1 VNIRWA
7 LFLLVV
13 LLLAAPNTVLA
24 SSEQQNDCGDTYTV
38 RKGDSL
44 RKIASKCET
53 TLANLVAW
61 NPSITNINRIYV
73 GQRINL
79 SQPEMTS
86 QAVFISPTSGVTG
99 SQAQVQVRNFPSKVE
114 VVIAIGEEG
123 GGLFELE
130 SIKTDVNG
138 NYDLD
143 MLVTGDPGRE
153 WYVQVWMADV
163 PDVVVTSEHYK
174 ILKEDPRE
182 GPVTY
187 IVQRGDS
194 LSKIARRFN
203 RTTSHLLVANPDIA
217 NPNRI
222 YPGQEI
228 LIPGDSVQVYTKLS
242 ERPLEVAQAIAGG
255 ERWIEVDIAHQS
267 VHAWEG
273 SDLVRSFLVSTGK
286 PSTPTVTG
294 QYNIWIKLR
303 YDDMRGPG
311 YNLKD
316 VPYVMYFYK
325 GYGLHGTYWHNQ
337 FGTPRSAGCV
347 NLRTEDAAWLYNFA
361 EVGTLVD
368 VH

>member
-24 SSEQQNDCGDTYTV
+24 SAEQQNACGETYTV

-44 RKIASKCET
+44 RKIAGKCET

-61 NPSITNINRIYV
+61 NPSITNIDRIYV

-79 SQPEMTS
+79 SKPEMTS

-99 SQAQVQVRNFPSKVE
+99 SQAQIQVRNFPSKVE
-114 VVIAIGEEG
+114 IVIAIGEDG

-163 PDVVVTSEHYK
+163 PDVVVTTEHYS

-194 LSKIARRFN
+194 LSKIAKRFN
-203 RTTSHLLVANPDIA
+203 RTTSHLLVANSDIA

-228 LIPGDSVQVYTKLS
+228 LIPGESEKVYTTLA
-242 ERPLEVAQAIAGG
+242 ERPLEVAQAIANG

-273 SDLVRSFLVSTGK
+273 SELVRSFLVSTGK

-311 YNLKD
+311 YHLKD

-347 NLRTEDAAWLYNFA
+347 NLRTDDAAWLFNFA